1 MSLYDVRLRKKMS
14 ENVYFDFNSCS
25 KDGNK
30 INTKSHT
37 CIFNIDGT
45 GDDLFLVIK
54 IEKPL
59 RSDSD
64 STIITMDGV
73 SSNLQKVGI

>member
-14 ENVYFDFNSCS
+14 ENFDFDFNSCS

-30 INTKSHT
+30 IDTRSQT

-45 GDDLFLVIK
+45 GDDLFLVIR

-64 STIITMDGV
+64 SAFIAIDGV
-73 SSNLQKVGI
+73 SSNVQKVGL